1 MRSAKLVALPI
12 AGLLFGAPYGHC
24 ARAEIRVQ
32 GPADDVRVE
41 AQGASVTEILTALGE
56 HYAVHYRGALGSSGV
71 TATFGGPLR
80 HVLRRVLVGNN
91 YVIKGGDGG
100 FEVILLNLESP
111 AAAAP
116 AIPAFIVHRRA
127 D

>member
-1 MRSAKLVALPI
+1 MRSAKFVALPI
-12 AGLLFGAPYGHC
+12 VGLLLAAPYGHC

-41 AQGASVTEILTALGE
+41 AHGASVTEILTALGE
-56 HYAVHYRGALGSSGV
+56 HYAVRYRGAPGSSGV
-71 TATFGGPLR
+71 TATFEGSLR
-80 HVLRRVLVGNN
+80 RVLVRVLVGNN
-91 YVIKGGDGG
+91 YVIKGGGDGL
-100 FEVILLNLESP
+100 EVILLNLEST